1 MISEKVAKA
10 VEEQI
15 RMFKGLAPEEHQVT
29 VKEYRDYLKSTEG
42 RSIELDPS
50 EYIKKQRLRS
60 EFY

>member
-1 MISEKVAKA
+1 MVSEKVVKA

-15 RMFKGLAPEEHQVT
+15 RMFGGLASEERQLT

-42 RSIELDPS
+42 RSVKLDPS
-50 EYIKKQRLRS
+50 EYIRKQRLRS